1 MQRMNGLVAGKIMRF
16 RWLIFIVLALAYL
29 FVYFH
34 RLSLS
39 VVANDL
45 IKDFKT
51 TASVMGLLG
60 STYFYCYAFM
70 QFPAGLL
77 SDSLGP
83 RKSVTFFLIIASAGS
98 IIFGFAPTIK
108 IAFLGR
114 VMVGLGVSMVF
125 IPTMKILS
133 ILVSW

>member
-1 MQRMNGLVAGKIMRF
+1 MTENVAEKIMRF

-45 IKDFKT
+45 IKEFQT

-60 STYFYCYAFM
+60 SIYFYCYAFM
-70 QFPAGLL
+70 QLPAGLL

-114 VMVGLGVSMVF
+114 VMVFPWSSF
-125 IPTMKILS
+125 QP
-133 ILVSW
+133 